1 MSARRVRL
9 AAALVLSALA
19 CGAWLAAAPAG
30 HAGPAEGAARIPIAL
45 GPGSVLWLEGK
56 STIHDFESKTSE
68 TSIVLTREAAA
79 PPASNPSSL
88 EALIRSSG
96 VRGMEVEVPV
106 RSLRSAKSGLDK
118 NLWKNLR
125 ADAALSGHAYAEYDV
140 APAGASPD
148 TLRIRAEGTLEVAGA
163 TRPDTLDARAYRTAQ
178 GLWIEGD
185 EPLLMSDFGIRPPTM
200 MMGTLR
206 VKDRIVVR
214 YRLLLVPGGVVG
226 DSLSSRSN

>member
-1 MSARRVRL
+1 M
-9 AAALVLSALA
+9 
-19 CGAWLAAAPAG
+19 
-30 HAGPAEGAARIPIAL
+30 
-45 GPGSVLWLEGK
+45 
-56 STIHDFESKTSE
+56 
-68 TSIVLTREAAA
+68 
-79 PPASNPSSL
+79 
-88 EALIRSSG
+88 
-96 VRGMEVEVPV
+96 

-125 ADAALSGHAYAEYDV
+125 ADEFPAIRFHLAKYDV